1 MLDATRNSERRRP
14 TGRPVNR
21 YLAAACVFLLVS
33 GHAVPLLAEPTSAAL
48 SEARALFAEA
58 TSLEAA
64 GDHVGAAAKLTSALA
79 IKETPGLR
87 YHLAHCEEQSG
98 ALVAALGNYAR
109 AAELIQAGASAPDV
123 EPLLP
128 LAARRLDSRV
138 ARLEIVVPVDA
149 QASAELDGTELPASS
164 IGAAVKVDPGPHRLR
179 VRSPGQAD
187 FSADLTL
194 SSGERRTI
202 KVFFAKAAAPVPTA
216 PQAAPKAPPPAAQSA
231 LGGRGVVL
239 LSEAALTLT
248 GLGFGVGFLVAR
260 ANAAE
265 RVQQAQSAVDA
276 QAPGTSGCGAEPA
289 PAACT
294 DLDQALDDHAQA
306 SKLATV
312 SFVGAG
318 VAASA
323 LVVTWAL
330 WPSSPRAVSLA
341 VHPSAAGVEL
351 AATGAF

>member
-1 MLDATRNSERRRP
+1 VQSF
-14 TGRPVNR
+14 
-21 YLAAACVFLLVS
+21 LAAGCVFLLVS
-33 GHAVPLLAEPTSAAL
+33 GHALPLFAEPTSAEL
-48 SEARALFAEA
+48 SQARALFAEA
-58 TSLEAA
+58 TSLEAT
-64 GDHVGAAAKLTSALA
+64 GDHTGAAEKLSAALA

-98 ALVAALGNYAR
+98 ALVAAIANYER
-109 AAELIQAGASAPDV
+109 AAQLIQAGASAPDV

-138 ARLEIVVPVDA
+138 ARLEIVVPAEA
-149 QASAELDGTELPASS
+149 QAIAELDGVELAASS

-187 FSADLTL
+187 FNADLTF

-202 KVFFAKAAAPVPTA
+202 KVFFAPSAPPARAVPEAAA
-216 PQAAPKAPPPAAQSA
+216 KAPRPPEHSGF
-231 LGGRGVVL
+231 GGRGVVL
-239 LSEAALTLT
+239 LGEAALTLT
-248 GLGFGVGFLVAR
+248 GLGFGLGFMVAR
-260 ANAAE
+260 ANAAG
-265 RVQQAQSAVDA
+265 RVQDAQTAVDQ
-276 QAPGTSGCGAEPA
+276 QAPGKSGCGGVPV
-289 PAACT
+289 PSACA

-306 SKLATV
+306 STLATV

-323 LVVTWAL
+323 LVLTWAL
-330 WPSSPRAVSLA
+330 WPASPRAVSLA
-341 VHPSAAGVEL
+341 VHPSSAGVEL